1 MNNTNYHGK
10 ILFMK
15 KLSKVGIILSFI
27 LTTCFLF
34 GYSIKKF
41 HVIDSLF
48 YKKNIIKTFFAFIIL
63 LVLIYILLIIIF
75 KLLDKISNNKEKGN
89 KLYNFIFEKNPLLI
103 TFIIF
108 FLFSI
113 PFIIFYYPGPV
124 HWDGLQELNYF
135 YKIDAFSNHHPVF
148 PTLIMGLS
156 MKLGR
161 LIYNDNLGI
170 FLYTFPQLMFSC
182 FTFAYI
188 LKFMKDIKASKII
201 RVLTFIF
208 FLFNPVWY
216 VNGYTIVKDTY
227 YYLFFIWFLIY
238 YYKFYLDNSKKN
250 TYLLFLFSM
259 LVILFRNNGI
269 YIVIASLIP
278 YLFKKNLRKKAVSFI
293 LIFILFQFS
302 YNKSLDYFK
311 IQPSNIRETLSVPI
325 QQTARYIKY
334 YDKQLSKKER
344 NYVENLYRMS
354 IKEIKKKYQP
364 ELSDP
369 VKFPWKVNDK
379 KELIEYFKF
388 WFKCFKKHPKVYV
401 DSFLEN
407 YYGYFYPLKKD
418 YKDGVAW
425 FIVVYNKRV
434 NTGYFDLHYLKTFKT
449 ERNFITN
456 FTNKLKVTKGIG
468 LIYNT
473 GVYTWV
479 LLILIGYTM
488 YRKRYTNLIFSIPI
502 LLTLA
507 FCFLSPVNAYLRY
520 MNPIIVTIPVYLAIC
535 LKKNNK

>member
-1 MNNTNYHGK
+1 
-10 ILFMK
+10 
-15 KLSKVGIILSFI
+15 
-27 LTTCFLF
+27 
-34 GYSIKKF
+34 
-41 HVIDSLF
+41 
-48 YKKNIIKTFFAFIIL
+48 
-63 LVLIYILLIIIF
+63 
-75 KLLDKISNNKEKGN
+75 
-89 KLYNFIFEKNPLLI
+89 
-103 TFIIF
+103 
-108 FLFSI
+108 
-113 PFIIFYYPGPV
+113 
-124 HWDGLQELNYF
+124 
-135 YKIDAFSNHHPVF
+135 
-148 PTLIMGLS
+148 
-156 MKLGR
+156 
-161 LIYNDNLGI
+161 
-170 FLYTFPQLMFSC
+170 
-182 FTFAYI
+182 
-188 LKFMKDIKASKII
+188 
-201 RVLTFIF
+201 
-208 FLFNPVWY
+208 
-216 VNGYTIVKDTY
+216 
-227 YYLFFIWFLIY
+227 
-238 YYKFYLDNSKKN
+238 
-250 TYLLFLFSM
+250 
-259 LVILFRNNGI
+259 
-269 YIVIASLIP
+269 
-278 YLFKKNLRKKAVSFI
+278 
-293 LIFILFQFS
+293 
-302 YNKSLDYFK
+302 
-311 IQPSNIRETLSVPI
+311 
-325 QQTARYIKY
+325 
-334 YDKQLSKKER
+334 
-344 NYVENLYRMS
+344 MS

-473 GVYTWV
+473 GVYTWM
-479 LLILIGYTM
+479 LLILIGYTL
-488 YRKRYTNLIFSIPI
+488 YKKRYTNLIFSIPI

>member
-1 MNNTNYHGK
+1 
-10 ILFMK
+10 MK
-15 KLSKVGIILSFI
+15 KLSKIGIILSFI
-27 LTTCFLF
+27 LTICFLF

-41 HVIDSLF
+41 HIIDHLF
-48 YKKNIIKTFFAFIIL
+48 YKRNIIKSLFGF
-63 LVLIYILLIIIF
+63 IIIF
-75 KLLDKISNNKEKGN
+75 ILLYLLIVGIYKLFDKLKTSQKGN

-108 FLFSI
+108 FAFSI
-113 PFIIFYYPGPV
+113 PIIIFFYPGPV

-135 YKIDAFSNHHPVF
+135 YGIDKFSNHHPVF
-148 PTLIMGLS
+148 PTLLMGFA

-161 LIYNDNLGI
+161 LIYNDNLGV
-170 FLYTFPQLMFSC
+170 FLYTFPQMIFSS

-188 LKFMKDIKASKII
+188 FKFMKDIDTPKII
-201 RVLTFIF
+201 RIITFIF

-216 VNGYTIVKDTY
+216 INGYTIVKDTY
-227 YYLFFIWFLIY
+227 YYLFFIWFIIY
-238 YYKFYLDNSKKN
+238 YYKFYMENSRKN
-250 TYLLFLFSM
+250 SVILFLASLM
-259 LVILFRNNGI
+259 VILFRNNGI
-269 YIVIASLIP
+269 YIVIVSLIP
-278 YLFKKNLRKKAVSFI
+278 FVFRKDIRKVILSFIVSF
-293 LIFILFQFS
+293 LVFQFG
-302 YNKSLDYFK
+302 YNKALDYFK
-311 IQPSNIRETLSVPI
+311 VEPSNIRETLSVPI

-334 YDKQLSKKER
+334 YDNELTDKER
-344 NYVENLYRMS
+344 EYVENLYRMS

-379 KELIEYFKF
+379 KELLEYFKF
-388 WFKCFKKHPKVYV
+388 WFKCLKKHPKVYV

-434 NTGYFDLHYLKTFKT
+434 NTGYFNLHYLKVFKA

-456 FTNKLKVTKGIG
+456 FTNKLKVTKGVG

-473 GVYTWV
+473 GVYTWL
-479 LLILIGYTM
+479 LLILMGYAI
-488 YRKRYTNLIFSIPI
+488 YKKRYINLLFSIPI
-502 LLTLA
+502 VLTLA

-520 MNPIIVTIPVYLAIC
+520 MNPIIVVIPIYLAIV
-535 LKKNNK
+535 LKNNKINLK

>member
-34 GYSIKKF
+34 GYTIKKF

-108 FLFSI
+108 FFFSI

-161 LIYNDNLGI
+161 IIYNDNLGI

-188 LKFMKDIKASKII
+188 LKFMKDIKTSKII

-473 GVYTWV
+473 GIYTWM
-479 LLILIGYTM
+479 LLILIGYTL
-488 YRKRYTNLIFSIPI
+488 YKKRYTNLIFSIPI

>member
-1 MNNTNYHGK
+1 
-10 ILFMK
+10 MK

-108 FLFSI
+108 FIFSI

-188 LKFMKDIKASKII
+188 LKFMKDIKTSKII

-311 IQPSNIRETLSVPI
+311 IRPSNIRETLSVPI

-479 LLILIGYTM
+479 LLILIGYTL
-488 YRKRYTNLIFSIPI
+488 YKKRYTNLIFSIPI